1 MRSLFS
7 LELFRGIK
15 SLYCYFDH
23 FNEIQSFVSLLA
35 AMQTKAHLQDF
46 NQCFIEEQNIHQRN
60 ELDDSF

>member
-46 NQCFIEEQNIHQRN
+46 N
-60 ELDDSF
+60 